1 MRRLTR
7 NLRESS
13 IDAFVCAL
21 GLINQVS
28 VSYRTHAFVILLCN
42 AWELLMKAK
51 LYNDTGKIYYPKRRN
66 EPRRSLSMNDCL
78 KKCFPNP
85 NDPMRLNL
93 EKLIELRDQAV
104 HLVIPFVP
112 PDIMGL
118 FQANV
123 LNFAAILEAWFAVR
137 LTERVPLGM
146 LSLVYDV
153 DPSLHNLSSPRVKRQ
168 TVKEQRDW
176 LEAFQHSIASQAD
189 ELGKASEEFYIP
201 ITLKLAL
208 VKHEQDADVTISSG
222 PGGKKALVVDRWRD
236 WDNTHPYRQKDV
248 IEQVNKQ
255 LGRKWIIN
263 QYDVL
268 VVRRKYDVESNE
280 AFCHKSRL
288 PGRSAQ
294 YSTKFVNWLVSQ
306 YEEDS
311 NFFDEARHWYRENRR
326 LRRRS

>member
-51 LYNDTGKIYYPKRRN
+51 LYDDTGKIYYPKRRN
-66 EPRRSLSMNDCL
+66 EPRRSLSMNDCMR
-78 KKCFPNP
+78 KCFQNP
-85 NDPMRLNL
+85 NDPRRLNL
-93 EKLIELRDQAV
+93 EKLMELRDQAV
-104 HLVIPFVP
+104 HLVISFVP

-123 LNFAAILEAWFAVR
+123 LNFAAVLEEWFALR
-137 LTERVPLGM
+137 LSERVPLGM

-153 DPSLHNLSSPRVKRQ
+153 DPSLHSLSSPRVKRE
-168 TVKEQRDW
+168 TLKDQRNW
-176 LEAFQHSIASQAD
+176 LEAFQYSIAGQAD
-189 ELGKASEEFYIP
+189 ELGEASEEFYIP

-208 VKHEQDADVTISSG
+208 VQREEDADVTISSG
-222 PGGKKALVVDRWRD
+222 PGGNKALVFDRWRD
-236 WDNTHPYRQKDV
+236 WDNTHLYRQKDL
-248 IEQVNKQ
+248 IEQVNRR
-255 LGRKWIIN
+255 LSGRWAIN
-263 QYDVL
+263 QHDVL
-268 VVRRKYDVESNE
+268 VVRRKYDIDSNK
-280 AFCHKSRL
+280 AFYHKSRL
-288 PGRSAQ
+288 PGRSPQ

-311 NFFDEARHWYRENRR
+311 NFFDEARRWYRENRR